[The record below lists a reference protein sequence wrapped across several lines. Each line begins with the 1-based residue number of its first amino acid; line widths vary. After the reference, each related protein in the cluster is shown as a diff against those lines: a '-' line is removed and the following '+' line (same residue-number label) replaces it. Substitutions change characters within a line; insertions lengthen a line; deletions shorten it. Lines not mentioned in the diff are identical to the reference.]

1 MFTDYVS
8 AQKQEAARQLLHY
21 GLAMDIYRESGGTIK
36 IHNVSFGEIKFMT
49 ESGIQPFTIN
59 VRSQDG
65 ENHYVVKSPI
75 ALKERGE
82 RHEIVSKKI
91 PYILKALKNRGGVK
105 AIIDK
110 VEGAQLERFQDVA
123 LKEIYQV
130 RSHRKID
137 RANYFTLNSA
147 HETALMRNLYEE
159 GYEIPQHMRN
169 ELHDKYKKWV
179 GHSEGTTN
187 LIQYL
192 DNMPNKIGIEY
203 RPNLGYRIG
212 RYKLN
217 NTRPDK
223 TDYEYEIKMLD
234 SLKYYRTLEDIPD
247 EFGAKVR
254 GLLGMFK
261 SQWMSDVTDPKL
273 MSEDGMIPIIDKYY
287 PEYEAW
293 LYCSRVLPNE
303 ESPQFLFISE

>member
-1 MFTDYVS
+1 
-8 AQKQEAARQLLHY
+8 
-21 GLAMDIYRESGGTIK
+21 
-36 IHNVSFGEIKFMT
+36 
-49 ESGIQPFTIN
+49 
-59 VRSQDG
+59 
-65 ENHYVVKSPI
+65 
-75 ALKERGE
+75 
-82 RHEIVSKKI
+82 
-91 PYILKALKNRGGVK
+91 
-105 AIIDK
+105 
-110 VEGAQLERFQDVA
+110 
-123 LKEIYQV
+123 
-130 RSHRKID
+130 
-137 RANYFTLNSA
+137 
-147 HETALMRNLYEE
+147 MRNLYEE

-179 GHSEGTTN
+179 DHSEGVIN
-187 LIQYL
+187 LTQYL

-217 NTRPDK
+217 NTRLDK

-287 PEYEAW
+287 PEYEAL